1 MWTCFNT
8 LNTPWSNLFAI
19 LSDPVLY
26 VSANKFGECFLRF
39 SKKFLIMFSLPFY
52 RHSIPVS
59 GQTSSIIDMDPT
71 GRYLAVGGS
80 DSNVTLWD
88 LNGIFPVQE
97 ITRQKTSIRRVSFS
111 HDGRFIATLSEDC
124 VIDVAL
130 VETGEKDLG
139 LSEWRARRAGI
150 HPHHRAGLPP
160 HPAPP
165 GAPLTTASATT
176 KTFRTYEYS
185 DFPPFPIS
193 WREKRKMPMN
203 RGEDRRNER
212 KPASTKEDSKDGG
225 TPAGQKPRFES
236 KFSFLRPTAQQ
247 LAGLE
252 ERKVAQ
258 VARDT
263 KAASLAASR
272 AAAAAAKL
280 PVRAMSSY

>member
-1 MWTCFNT
+1 
-8 LNTPWSNLFAI
+8 
-19 LSDPVLY
+19 
-26 VSANKFGECFLRF
+26 
-39 SKKFLIMFSLPFY
+39 MFSLPFY

-130 VETGEKDLG
+130 VETGEKIWGCQNDERDERESTRIIELAFHPTRLLLAAAYDCKRNHKDISYIRIFG
-139 LSEWRARRAGI
+139 LSTVSDIVER
-150 HPHHRAGLPP
+150 
-160 HPAPP
+160 
-165 GAPLTTASATT
+165 
-176 KTFRTYEYS
+176 KTENAYES
-185 DFPPFPIS
+185 RGRS
-193 WREKRKMPMN
+193 TEREKA
-203 RGEDRRNER
+203 
-212 KPASTKEDSKDGG
+212 ASTKEDSKDGG
-225 TPAGQKPRFES
+225 TPAGQKPRLES

-280 PVRAMSSY
+280 PVRTMSSHEITLNFINGTKYYMKMEDFRAHF